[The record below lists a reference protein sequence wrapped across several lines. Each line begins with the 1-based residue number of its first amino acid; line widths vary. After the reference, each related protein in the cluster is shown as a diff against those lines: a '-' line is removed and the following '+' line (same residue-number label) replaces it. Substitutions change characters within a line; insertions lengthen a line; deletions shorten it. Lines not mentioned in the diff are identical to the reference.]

1 MLDNLFN
8 RFLTQ
13 DEAVPLYGYVGRKP
27 ASPDDRTPKVPQLNV
42 ERDINALI
50 PVLSFKTGT
59 ETHSFTAQDLIR
71 KAEVLGVSKDQV
83 QWLYSQGNNY
93 APPIDLDKFTNFF
106 NYYWVAKALP
116 SVPNLP
122 WNPTSAP
129 EYYTVAVPKLT
140 DLDKLNVRAASTG
153 GITLTGTGY
162 LAQTWTITFTS
173 AAEFMIATSDSTAP
187 VSEQIQGPFTL
198 PALTAAPY
206 PGPWPTDTFHVS
218 FTRSGA
224 PGPLLTFNIVRD
236 IVLDGDGLPLGYE
249 SFAIGDTFT
258 ITAPFLTS
266 TYNITFA
273 VGPGTKGK
281 ITAVNSLNIYQT
293 VDGVLLKE
301 NDRVLVQHGLA
312 SVQGIYIVKP
322 GVWEAA
328 PDFNV
333 TSASAGARVFVTTGG
348 QANSMFESFAAP
360 GGYGWTLVATNTV
373 SNTNNWQE
381 GNFWAKR
388 DDLLVI
394 GADLSKVIQATRPII
409 EYSANLQ
416 LNTHV
421 DAAGLP
427 TDVGGTVYEQRKTEF
442 NQIPLYD
449 LFRYDGTHAHRAS
462 SLFFYAEDPTA
473 AIDVALQR
481 RVKHADNASADF
493 LFAHGMLEENN
504 GLLFYKDH
512 QGELHTIWH
521 AGYSTPTLVDQEY
534 GGLGDGT
541 LVVTQGADPFSAQQ
555 IWTLT
560 ATGPF
565 TFKVVGS
572 KVKVLPAPYDV
583 LTVGVPYSN
592 GLFNAAITAGV
603 TPFEIGDN
611 FKFRIGNF
619 ETTRYVYRDPDDT
632 LYDLF
637 GGPAADLAG
646 VGAWQVPRMFFNN
659 VAADNGDE
667 IPEGTLYSHF
677 RGILVNQLQTTP
689 ENRAFGGSIKL
700 WSEQQNLLAS
710 LLMQRDMTPISM
722 IDLAQRQ
729 YEVGYNTIV
738 DIFCTKIV
746 EYLNA
751 HGVPSTTTA
760 FNALTDYLL
769 TIRAKDNDVRTVL
782 YDSTSP
788 VIGFPATL
796 PQLGITPLVQP
807 GVIFDNELGVE
818 LMQHHDGHLS
828 PLFIQDASFRDRLE
842 AGASAYWGTVD
853 IANILNEVMLLI
865 EERLF
870 SGISSEQRSYLSSVE
885 VQTARAG
892 DLSAQLKRELNT
904 WAVQNGYDPTAPDYV
919 STDAFTWNYSS
930 SITFAPVGG
939 AVPARWFNALQA
951 HHAAI
956 STIVAPVVPT
966 SRPNLEP
973 WKLLGNAV
981 KPGTW
986 DAMYRAVLTPN
997 DVAAGVYTVASA
1009 TAVAYSAIPLST
1021 LLSGLPVVDGNLL
1034 SAGSVLLLVSEANPA
1049 NNGPWVVSTGAWAR
1063 ASTPLAADTLFNIQ
1077 TGNEFA
1083 GTQFVLL
1090 NNVLNVNVDPVN
1102 FTQVRLWLPVMWA
1115 DIQAARPALKLSV
1128 DTNRDALLPPYVSA
1142 YIPWGVNALT
1152 NVMPPDPAAAYLFGE
1167 SSPVETVWV
1176 KSIEYRYSLARAAFR
1191 YDPLSF
1197 LGACWGFEWV
1207 SVDGILYDGYDLA
1220 VPGHPR
1226 FRLHGQA
1233 QANISRAA
1241 PLSITLA
1248 TGPADFVL
1256 EIVRDAY
1263 TATHAQS
1270 WSIIA
1275 AGALVGHASEGL
1287 TSTVSGLGYM
1297 LTNLRIEDEGR
1308 PFRLG
1313 DKFRLQANANGSG
1326 MIVTF
1331 EPFSYHVIHGLGQTF
1346 TQALRE
1352 SSIDTNRGYAISAYR
1367 DWNINLGYRAGG
1379 LVSTD
1384 DLRVFTDN
1392 EALPESSYALRF
1404 KRSPYAKNLWAQ
1416 ALRITV
1422 VQMGAGTLTGAGN
1435 NSAVIPAGDAADW
1448 TFRVEGYNARY
1459 LDLEYYTLNTAGE
1472 FSTFNALDQAHTI
1485 TTWKNYTTITGT
1497 VSAQLPLTVVGLQ
1510 NVVNLVYGYSR
1521 KMQDD
1526 GWVFN
1531 DDGVQNID
1539 QVTGRVRNWQL
1550 EIEKLID
1557 AVYSTGVRLG
1567 EGYILNPFIDRIWL
1581 DQDTG
1586 LLSRY
1591 YDSALFDVTAHP
1603 GVFDIL
1609 GVKIHTHD
1617 LTMLRQRGKSQIS
1630 AVVPMYSVHAQIDEF
1645 EHLFVFNDLSSPSTN
1660 SGLIYDPFSGA
1671 RISTIKLNGRR
1682 QASRT
1687 LRPEFGGHYLVG
1699 DEVRK
1704 NLQAS
1709 TDKIA
1714 HYYDTDTVY
1723 EDEQSTK
1730 HALAL
1735 LGFTP
1740 KKYMGDLDLNDRTQF
1755 NFWRGLIQ
1763 MKGTNASIS
1772 AFLNNDRFED
1782 AKLDEY
1788 WAYKVA
1794 EYGDSRSKIFPELKL
1809 TVDDTLQQFT
1819 KLIFDLPNPLAPP
1832 AGYEAFT
1839 NIISDDEA
1847 RWFTIDDLSVGPVT
1861 FEAQVAG
1868 TYSNDTVLVGD
1879 VITLSF
1885 IADVLVKD
1893 PTSTADYD
1901 QINARTLQVTA
1912 AGALSVIG
1920 YGPATPKF
1928 NPVKLFNYVN
1938 PELVEEIA
1946 HWHPAIGQHTPAAL
1960 ESVNIISD
1968 KDPARYNVS
1977 TLVLGNSNYDPLR
1990 MWGTKEVGRVWW
2002 DTTNLDYLPYYDAT
2016 IFTTIDERL
2025 SRWGTL
2031 ADYATVDVVEWV
2043 QSSVPPKDYDVQAS
2057 IDAGDAD
2064 LDPRYRAEGTVYG
2077 AKTYVR
2083 DRIWSARPIAWSEAG
2098 VATSAAHP
2106 AFNGAYL
2113 SNLTFLNG
2121 GELVSLENGTFE
2133 QLGIVA
2139 DMRIGAWQE
2148 DQSFTRPLSEFLVLD
2163 AFTKRIQRAGV
2174 DFSTFTSTLS
2184 GFSAQV
2190 TVSTYAHTDK
2200 VGVLRFEAP
2209 PVIDTQLRDSDGLL
2223 INEWD
2228 VKTYLRVVEDASG
2241 EEEIIAIRNDRG
2253 TDGGV
2258 AAVIGS
2264 PAIPAVPFAPAIQAA
2279 PPRAIIRFEGPV
2291 SFIGATGL
2299 DSLTTYTAT
2308 ININGVPHVIS
2319 ALGSDIVY
2327 FSDLLGIINDVVSA
2341 GWPAAGSAFATWG
2354 FYDPVPAT
2362 PAEFT
2367 KQLEISGA
2375 IPGAGTVSITDGNLF
2390 SSLPAFGYIEV
2401 VPNVS
2406 FVPTVYG
2413 SPEQPAVTPVAGVP
2427 APANYGAAFTTSV
2440 GQSFVFDVP
2449 AFGLRLAVQSAV
2461 AGTYAT
2467 DTMLNFIVAALG
2479 NDIELFDAVGV
2490 QRVVADPDPVLLPF
2504 PAELSNDTLDPVNV
2518 NNNGIGWRAWNVPSQ
2533 AQLDA
2538 DSRVPDSKWYPYIG
2552 PFTAFTAT
2560 PVKTVLDGADS
2571 TSFTLNNGMV
2581 IERYQTH
2588 WADWSELKQLTLRSV
2603 QTAAGVQPLVFT
2615 GLPTGTST
2623 DRLSVY
2629 VNGVAQL
2636 TGTYSLVGTTLTVL
2650 KVPFGQY
2657 VVLIVRP
2664 YTPTTAELAFDP
2676 AIMDNLLI
2684 QRQYK
2689 SDYQYV
2695 ELPVRDGAGTIVSTT
2710 YFFWVK
2716 NRTSPAPK
2724 NDLSVKAVA
2733 QLLTAGPSQFLTFQ
2747 NIQKPADTWE
2757 YNALAIN
2764 GLNYVVT
2771 KNDTFK
2777 LRFTRN
2783 FTLRD
2788 DPQQLDLKDTHV
2800 EWSLIR
2806 PGQRVKIP
2814 EVLWRKLVNTA
2825 CGLDEAGNT
2834 LPSPRRASYDT
2845 RNGTRTQFGFGA
2857 DQVIAPTA
2865 LVTSTL
2871 LFTILNT
2878 RLLDESGAV
2887 PMPDYMLFLDFNE
2900 SDIWFSTPTN
2910 TRNTLTKIWN
2920 QAKVS
2925 QINELFFAVLEDMI
2939 ASNYELSDIFK
2950 TSRLSAYS
2958 IKVVRPGPVLPSYE

>member
-1 MLDNLFN
+1 MMANKDYTLPFQDLTNLVPSNLRNPMVKSLLDNLFN

-71 KAEVLGVSKDQV
+71 KAEVLGISEDQA

-106 NYYWVAKALP
+106 NYYWIAKALP
-116 SVPNLP
+116 SVPDLA
-122 WNPTSAP
+122 WNPTVAP
-129 EYYTVAVPKLT
+129 EYYTIAVPKLT
-140 DLDKLNVRAASTG
+140 DLDKLNARASSTKTS
-153 GITLTGTGY
+153 TLTGTGY

-173 AAEFMIATSDSTAP
+173 ATEFMIATSDSTAP
-187 VSEQIQGPFTL
+187 VSEQLQGPFTL
-198 PALTAAPY
+198 PSLVAAAY
-206 PGPWPTDTFHVS
+206 PGPWPTDTFPVA
-218 FTRSGA
+218 FTRAGA
-224 PGPLLTFNIVRD
+224 PAPLLTFNITRD
-236 IVLDGDGLPLGYE
+236 IVLDGGGLPLGYE
-249 SFAIGDTFT
+249 AFAAGDTFT

-266 TYNITFA
+266 TYNITLT

-293 VDGVLLKE
+293 MDGVLLKE
-301 NDRVLVQHGLA
+301 NDRVLIQHGPA
-312 SVQGIYIVKP
+312 TVQGIYVVKP
-322 GVWEAA
+322 GVWEAVS
-328 PDFNV
+328 DFNA
-333 TSASAGARVFVTTGG
+333 TTASAGARVFVTAGG
-348 QANSMFESFAAP
+348 QANSMFESFSAD
-360 GGYGWTLVATNTV
+360 GGYGWNRIATNTV
-373 SNTNNWQE
+373 SNTNDWQE
-381 GNFWAKR
+381 GNFWAKH
-388 DDLLVI
+388 DDLIAI

-409 EYSANLQ
+409 EYSSNLQ
-416 LNTHV
+416 LNSRV
-421 DAAGLP
+421 SNGLP
-427 TDVGGTVYEQRKTEF
+427 TDVGGTLYEQRKTEF
-442 NQIPLYD
+442 NQVPLYD
-449 LFRYDGTHAHRAS
+449 LFRYDGTHSQRAS
-462 SLFFYAEDPTA
+462 SLFFYVEDPAA

-493 LFAHGMLEENN
+493 LFAHGMLEEDN
-504 GLLFYKDH
+504 GLLFYKDRL
-512 QGELHTIWH
+512 GELHTIWH
-521 AGYSTPTLVDQEY
+521 PGYSAATVVDQEY

-541 LVVTQGADPFSAQQ
+541 LTVDVGSDPFSAQQ

-565 TFKVVGS
+565 TFSVLGS
-572 KVKVLPAPYDV
+572 KVNVLPAPFNV
-583 LTVGVPYSN
+583 LHVGVPYSN
-592 GLFNAAITAGV
+592 GLFTATITAGAI
-603 TPFEIGDN
+603 PFAIGDN
-611 FKFRIGNF
+611 FKFRIANF
-619 ETTRYVYRDPDDT
+619 ETTRYVYRDPSDM

-637 GGPAADLAG
+637 GGAASDTAG
-646 VGAWQVPRMFFNN
+646 VGAWQIPRMFFNN

-677 RGILVNQLQTTP
+677 RGILVNQLQTTA
-689 ENRAFGGSIKL
+689 EDRAFGGSIKL

-729 YEVGYNTIV
+729 YEIGYNTLV
-738 DIFCTKIV
+738 DIFCTKII
-746 EYLNA
+746 EYFNMQ
-751 HGVPSTTTA
+751 GIPNTTA
-760 FNALTDYLL
+760 ELNTLVDYLL
-769 TIRAKDNDVRTVL
+769 AIRAKDNDVRTVL

-788 VIGFPATL
+788 VVGFPATL
-796 PQLGITPLVQP
+796 PQLGVTPLAQP

-818 LMQHHDGHLS
+818 LVQHHDGHLS
-828 PLFIQDASFRDRLE
+828 PLFVQDAVFRDRLE
-842 AGASAYWGTVD
+842 AGAAAYWGTVD
-853 IANILNEVMLLI
+853 IANILNEVMLI
-865 EERLF
+865 VEQRLF
-870 SGISSEQRSYLSSVE
+870 DGISSEQRSYFSKSE
-885 VQTARAG
+885 IQTARTG
-892 DLSAQLKRELNT
+892 DLNMQLKRELNT

-919 STDAFTWNYSS
+919 STDAFTWNYSG

-939 AVPARWFNALQA
+939 PVPARWFNALQA
-951 HHAAI
+951 HHATFGA
-956 STIVAPVVPT
+956 AVVPT

-973 WKLLGNAV
+973 WKLLGNAT
-981 KPGTW
+981 KPSTW
-986 DAMYRAVLTPN
+986 DAMYRAVVTPV
-997 DVAAGVYTVASA
+997 DIAAGVYTEVSV
-1009 TAVAYSAIPLST
+1009 TAVAYSVVPLST
-1021 LLSGLPVVDGNLL
+1021 SLNGLPVVDGNLL
-1034 SAGSVLLLVSEANPA
+1034 SANQTVLLVSEANSA
-1049 NNGPWVVSTGAWAR
+1049 NNGPWVVSTGGWAR
-1063 ASTPLAADTLFNIQ
+1063 ASTPLAANTLFNIQ
-1077 TGNEFA
+1077 TGNEFM

-1090 NNVLNVNVDPVN
+1090 TSVITVNVDPVN
-1102 FTQVRLWLPVMWA
+1102 FTQVRLWQPTMWA
-1115 DIQAARPALKLSV
+1115 DIQTARPTLKLSV

-1152 NVMPPDPAAAYLFGE
+1152 NVMPPNPSAAYLFGE

-1191 YDPLSF
+1191 YDPMSF

-1207 SVDGILYDGYDLA
+1207 SVDGILYDGYDIA

-1226 FRLHGQA
+1226 FRLHGQP
-1233 QANISRAA
+1233 QLSISRAA
-1241 PLSITLA
+1241 PFSIVLA
-1248 TGPADFVL
+1248 TGPAAFVL
-1256 EIVRDAY
+1256 EITRDAY
-1263 TATHAQS
+1263 TAARAQS
-1270 WSIIA
+1270 WSITVD
-1275 AGALVGHASEGL
+1275 GALIGHVNEGL
-1287 TSTVSGLGYM
+1287 TSTVTGFGYT

-1313 DKFRLQANANGSG
+1313 DKFRLQANANGAG

-1331 EPFSYHVIHGLGQTF
+1331 EPFNYHVVHGLGQTF
-1346 TQALRE
+1346 AQALRE
-1352 SSIDTNRGYAISAYR
+1352 SSIDTNRGYAISAYKGW
-1367 DWNINLGYRAGG
+1367 DINLGYRAGG

-1416 ALRITV
+1416 ALRVTV
-1422 VQMGAGTLTGAGN
+1422 VQMGAGTLTGTGD
-1435 NSAVIPAGDAADW
+1435 NSAVIPAGDAGDW

-1459 LDLEYYTLNTAGE
+1459 LDLEYYTLDTTGE
-1472 FSTFNALDQAHTI
+1472 FSTFNALDQAHTL
-1485 TTWKNYTTITGT
+1485 TAWRNYTNVAGTI
-1497 VSAQLPLTVVGLQ
+1497 SAQLPLTIVGLQ

-1531 DDGVQNID
+1531 DDGIQNID

-1586 LLSRY
+1586 LLSEY

-1603 GVFDIL
+1603 AVFDIL
-1609 GVKIHTHD
+1609 GVKINTHD
-1617 LTMLRQRGKSQIS
+1617 LTMLRQRGKSQIG

-1645 EHLFVFNDLSSPSTN
+1645 EHLFVFNNLSSPSTN

-1682 QASRT
+1682 QASKT

-1699 DEVRK
+1699 NEVKK

-1714 HYYDTDTVY
+1714 HYYDTDSVY

-1740 KKYMGDLDLNDRTQF
+1740 KKYMADLDLNDRTQF

-1763 MKGTNASIS
+1763 MKGTNASIT

-1809 TVDDTLQQFT
+1809 TVGDTLQQFT

-1847 RWFTIDDLSVGPVT
+1847 RWFTLDDLSVGPVT

-1868 TYSNDTVLVGD
+1868 TYSNDMVQRGE

-1885 IADVLVKD
+1885 IADKLIID
-1893 PTSTADYD
+1893 PSSTATAE
-1901 QINARTLQVTA
+1901 QINARTLRVTA
-1912 AGALSVIG
+1912 PGTLSAIG

-1938 PELVEEIA
+1938 PELVEEIP
-1946 HWHPAIGQHTPAAL
+1946 HWHPAIGQHAPAAL

-2002 DTTNLDYLPYYDAT
+2002 DTTNLDYLPYSDET
-2016 IFTTIDERL
+2016 IFASVDERL

-2043 QSSVPPKDYDVQAS
+2043 QSTVPPNEYDMQAAV
-2057 IDAGDAD
+2057 DAGNAD
-2064 LDPRYRAEGTVYG
+2064 LDSRTRAEGTVYG
-2077 AKTYVR
+2077 AKTYIR
-2083 DRIWSARPIAWSEAG
+2083 DRVWSVRPIAWSEAG
-2098 VATSAAHP
+2098 VATASAHP
-2106 AFNGAYL
+2106 AFNGSYL

-2121 GELVSLENGTFE
+2121 GELVSLENGTFA
-2133 QLGIVA
+2133 QLGIDA
-2139 DMRIGAWQE
+2139 GMHLGAWQQ
-2148 DQSFTRPLSEFLVLD
+2148 DLSYTRPLSEFLVLD
-2163 AFTKRIQRAGV
+2163 AFTKRIQRAGA
-2174 DFSTFTSTLS
+2174 DFATFTSTFS
-2184 GFSAQV
+2184 GFTGQI
-2190 TVSTYAHTDK
+2190 TVAAYMHTDK
-2200 VGVLRFEAP
+2200 VGIIRFQDDPVTAAPVLDA
-2209 PVIDTQLRDSDGLL
+2209 SGLPTGEFD
-2223 INEWD
+2223 I
-2228 VKTYLRVVEDASG
+2228 KTFLRVVEDASG
-2241 EEEIIAIRNDRG
+2241 EEEVIAIRNDRG
-2253 TDGGV
+2253 T
-2258 AAVIGS
+2258 S
-2264 PAIPAVPFAPAIQAA
+2264 SSVPY
-2279 PPRAIIRFEGPV
+2279 
-2291 SFIGATGL
+2291 GAT
-2299 DSLTTYTAT
+2299 
-2308 ININGVPHVIS
+2308 
-2319 ALGSDIVY
+2319 
-2327 FSDLLGIINDVVSA
+2327 
-2341 GWPAAGSAFATWG
+2341 
-2354 FYDPVPAT
+2354 
-2362 PAEFT
+2362 
-2367 KQLEISGA
+2367 
-2375 IPGAGTVSITDGNLF
+2375 
-2390 SSLPAFGYIEV
+2390 
-2401 VPNVS
+2401 
-2406 FVPTVYG
+2406 
-2413 SPEQPAVTPVAGVP
+2413 
-2427 APANYGAAFTTSV
+2427 FTTFA
-2440 GQSFVFDVP
+2440 GQTFSFDIP
-2449 AFGLRLAVQSAV
+2449 AFGLRLTIKSSISGVVNSEV
-2461 AGTYAT
+2461 MVG
-2467 DTMLNFIVAALG
+2467 FIANALD
-2479 NDIELFDAVGV
+2479 NDIMLFDAVGV
-2490 QRVVADPDPVLLPF
+2490 QRIVADPGTTVLPY
-2504 PAELSNDTLDPVNV
+2504 PTKLSNDALDPVNT
-2518 NNNGIGWRAWNVPSQ
+2518 NNNGIGWRAWNVPTQ
-2533 AQLDA
+2533 AELDA
-2538 DSRVPDSKWYPYIG
+2538 DSRVPDSKWYPYAG
-2552 PFTAFTAT
+2552 PYAAFTAT
-2560 PVKTVLDGADS
+2560 PVQTVLNGASDA
-2571 TSFTLNNGMV
+2571 SFTLNNGTV
-2581 IERYQTH
+2581 IERYQTA
-2588 WADWSELKQLTLRSV
+2588 WADWSELKQLTLRAV
-2603 QTAAGVQPLVFT
+2603 QTQAGGQSLFVN
-2615 GLPTGTST
+2615 LPAGTT
-2623 DRLSVY
+2623 VDQLSVY
-2629 VNGVAQL
+2629 LNGVAQL
-2636 TGTYSLVGTTLTVL
+2636 TGTYSLVGRTLTVL

-2657 VVLIVRP
+2657 VVVIVRP
-2664 YTPTTAELAFDP
+2664 YAPTATELAFDP
-2676 AIMDNLLI
+2676 AITDNLLI

-2695 ELPVRDGAGTIVSTT
+2695 ELPVRDDAGTIVSTK

-2733 QLLTAGPSQFLTFQ
+2733 QLLAAGPSQFLTFQ

-2806 PGQRVKIP
+2806 PGQRTKIP
-2814 EVLWRKLVNTA
+2814 EALWRKLVNTA

-2834 LPSPRRASYDT
+2834 LPSPRRSSYDD
-2845 RNGTRTQFGFGA
+2845 RNGTRTQFGFGV
-2857 DQVIAPTA
+2857 DQVLAPTA

-2871 LFTILNT
+2871 LFTVLNT
-2878 RLLDESGAV
+2878 QLLDESGTV
-2887 PMPDYMLFLDFNE
+2887 PIPDYMLFLDFNE
-2900 SDIWFSTPTN
+2900 SDTWFSTPAT
-2910 TRNTLTKIWN
+2910 TRNTLTTIWN
-2920 QAKVS
+2920 RAKVS

>member
-1 MLDNLFN
+1 MANKDYTLPFQDLTNLVPSNLRNPMVKSLLDNLFN

-27 ASPDDRTPKVPQLNV
+27 ASPDDRTPKVPQLSV

-71 KAEVLGVSKDQV
+71 KAEVLGISEDQA

-106 NYYWVAKALP
+106 NYCWIAKALP
-116 SVPNLP
+116 SVPDLP
-122 WNPTSAP
+122 WNPTAAP
-129 EYYTVAVPKLT
+129 EYYTIAVPKLT

-153 GITLTGTGY
+153 ATTLTGTGY

-173 AAEFMIATSDSTAP
+173 DVDFTITTSDSTAP
-187 VSEQIQGPFTL
+187 VPEQIQGPFTL

-224 PGPLLTFNIVRD
+224 PGPLLKFNIVRD
-236 IVLDGDGLPLGYE
+236 IVLDGAGLPLGYE
-249 SFAIGDTFT
+249 AFAPGDTFT
-258 ITAPFLTS
+258 ITAPFLAS
-266 TYNITFA
+266 TYNITFT

-328 PDFNV
+328 PDFDV
-333 TSASAGARVFVTTGG
+333 TTASAGAHVFVTGGG

-360 GGYGWTLVATNTV
+360 GGYGWTMIGTNTV

-394 GADLSKVIQATRPII
+394 GADLSKVIQAARPII

-416 LNTHV
+416 LNTRVH
-421 DAAGLP
+421 AGLP
-427 TDVGGTVYEQRKTEF
+427 TDVGGTLYEQRKTEF
-442 NQIPLYD
+442 NQVPLYD

-473 AIDVALQR
+473 AIDLQLQR

-493 LFAHGMLEENN
+493 LFAHGMVEEDN

-521 AGYSTPTLVDQEY
+521 PGYSTPTIVDQEY

-541 LVVTQGADPFSAQQ
+541 LAVTVGSDPFSAQQ

-565 TFKVVGS
+565 TFEVVGS
-572 KVKVLPAPYDV
+572 KVKVLSAPYDV

-592 GLFNAAITAGV
+592 GLFNATITAGG

-637 GGPAADLAG
+637 GGAASDTAG

-667 IPEGTLYSHF
+667 VPEGTLYSHF
-677 RGILVNQLQTTP
+677 RGILVNQLQTTA
-689 ENRAFGGSIKL
+689 EDRAFGGSIKL

-729 YEVGYNTIV
+729 YEIGYNTIV
-738 DIFCTKIV
+738 DIFCSTIT
-746 EYLNA
+746 EYMNTN
-751 HGVPSTTTA
+751 GVPSTTSA
-760 FNALTDYLL
+760 FNALVDYLL
-769 TIRAKDNDVRTVL
+769 AIRAKDNDVRTVL

-796 PQLGITPLVQP
+796 PQLGITPLIQP

-818 LMQHHDGHLS
+818 LVQHHDGHLS
-828 PLFIQDASFRDRLE
+828 PLFIQDALFRDRLE
-842 AGASAYWGTVD
+842 AGAAAYWSTVD
-853 IANILNEVMLLI
+853 IANILNEVMLI
-865 EERLF
+865 VEERLF
-870 SGISSEQRSYLSSVE
+870 NGISSEQRSYLSNTE
-885 VQTARAG
+885 VQTARTG

-951 HHAAI
+951 HHAAV

-986 DAMYRAVLTPN
+986 DAMYRAALTPN
-997 DVAAGVYTVASA
+997 DVSAGVYTTASA

-1034 SAGSVLLLVSEANPA
+1034 GAGQTVLLVSEANPA
-1049 NNGPWVVSTGAWAR
+1049 NNGPWVISTGAWAR

-1077 TGNEFA
+1077 TGNEFT

-1090 NNVLNVNVDPVN
+1090 NNVLVVNTDPAN
-1102 FTQVRLWLPVMWA
+1102 FTQVRLWQPMMWS
-1115 DIQAARPALKLSV
+1115 DIQTARPMLKLAV

-1142 YIPWGVNALT
+1142 YLPWGVNALT
-1152 NVMPPDPAAAYLFGE
+1152 NVMPPDPAEAYLFGE

-1207 SVDGILYDGYDLA
+1207 SVDGILYDGYDIA

-1233 QANISRAA
+1233 QTNISRSA
-1241 PLSITLA
+1241 PFSITLA

-1263 TATHAQS
+1263 TATRAQS

-1275 AGALVGHASEGL
+1275 GGAIVGHVSEGL
-1287 TSTVSGLGYM
+1287 TSTVTGLGYT
-1297 LTNLRIEDEGR
+1297 LTDLRIEDEGR

-1326 MIVTF
+1326 MIVSF

-1352 SSIDTNRGYAISAYR
+1352 SSIDTNRGYAISAYK

-1416 ALRITV
+1416 ALRVTV
-1422 VQMGAGTLTGAGN
+1422 VQMGGGTLTGTGD

-1459 LDLEYYTLNTAGE
+1459 LDLEYYTLDTAGE

-1485 TTWKNYTTITGT
+1485 TAWKNYTTITGT
-1497 VSAQLPLTVVGLQ
+1497 VSAQLPLTIVGLQ

-1586 LLSRY
+1586 LLSKY

-1609 GVKIHTHD
+1609 GVKINTHD

-1714 HYYDTDTVY
+1714 HYYDTDSVY

-1740 KKYMGDLDLNDRTQF
+1740 KKYMADLDLNDRTQF

-1763 MKGTNASIS
+1763 MKGTNASIT

-1794 EYGDSRSKIFPELKL
+1794 EYGDSRSKLFPELKL

-1868 TYSNDTVLVGD
+1868 TYSNVVKSGD
-1879 VITLSF
+1879 VVTLPF
-1885 IADVLVKD
+1885 IADALYVETFEHVSAGAFVIGNVYEIITLGLPV
-1893 PTSTADYD
+1893 PTDFTLIGATTNAVGTSFTA
-1901 QINARTLQVTA
+1901 TA
-1912 AGALSVIG
+1912 AGTGDGVAQAAIATPGFSLVNARNVSAPIKGLFTAIG

-1938 PELVEEIA
+1938 PELIEEIP

-1960 ESVNIISD
+1960 ESVNIISN

-2002 DTTNLDYLPYYDAT
+2002 DTTNLDYLPYSDKT
-2016 IFTTIDERL
+2016 IFGSVDERL

-2031 ADYATVDVVEWV
+2031 ADYATVDVIEWV
-2043 QSSVPPKDYDVQAS
+2043 QSSVPPKDYDVQAAV
-2057 IDAGDAD
+2057 DAGNAD
-2064 LDPRYRAEGTVYG
+2064 LDPRTRAEGTVYG
-2077 AKTYVR
+2077 AKTYIR
-2083 DRIWSARPIAWSEAG
+2083 DRVWSVRPIAWSEAG
-2098 VATSAAHP
+2098 VATASAHP
-2106 AFNGAYL
+2106 AFNGSYL
-2113 SNLTFLNG
+2113 STLTFLNG
-2121 GELVSLENGTFE
+2121 GELVSLENGTFA
-2133 QLGIVA
+2133 QLGINA
-2139 DMRIGAWQE
+2139 GMRIGAWQE
-2148 DQSFTRPLSEFLVLD
+2148 DLSYTRPLSEFLVLD
-2163 AFTKRIQRAGV
+2163 TFTKRIQRAGV
-2174 DFSTFTSTLS
+2174 AFTTFTSTFS
-2184 GFSAQV
+2184 GFTGQV
-2190 TVSTYAHTDK
+2190 TVQAYTHTDK
-2200 VGVLRFEAP
+2200 VGVIRFQDDPVTAAP
-2209 PVIDTQLRDSDGLL
+2209 VLGADGLPTGEFD
-2223 INEWD
+2223 I
-2228 VKTYLRVVEDASG
+2228 KTFLRVVEDASG

-2253 TDGGV
+2253 T
-2258 AAVIGS
+2258 S
-2264 PAIPAVPFAPAIQAA
+2264 SSVPYGATFTT
-2279 PPRAIIRFEGPV
+2279 
-2291 SFIGATGL
+2291 FIGQTF
-2299 DSLTTYTAT
+2299 TF
-2308 ININGVPHVIS
+2308 
-2319 ALGSDIVY
+2319 DI
-2327 FSDLLGIINDVVSA
+2327 
-2341 GWPAAGSAFATWG
+2341 
-2354 FYDPVPAT
+2354 
-2362 PAEFT
+2362 
-2367 KQLEISGA
+2367 
-2375 IPGAGTVSITDGNLF
+2375 
-2390 SSLPAFGYIEV
+2390 
-2401 VPNVS
+2401 
-2406 FVPTVYG
+2406 
-2413 SPEQPAVTPVAGVP
+2413 
-2427 APANYGAAFTTSV
+2427 
-2440 GQSFVFDVP
+2440 P
-2449 AFGLRLAVQSAV
+2449 AFGLRLTIKSTTNGSINSEVMV
-2461 AGTYAT
+2461 G
-2467 DTMLNFIVAALG
+2467 FIASALG
-2479 NDIELFDAVGV
+2479 NDITLFDAVGV
-2490 QRVVADPDPVLLPF
+2490 QRVVADPDPSVLPY
-2504 PAELSNDTLDPVNV
+2504 PGTLSNDALDPVNS
-2518 NNNGIGWRAWNVPSQ
+2518 NNNGIGWRAWNVPTQ
-2533 AQLDA
+2533 AELDA
-2538 DSRVPDSKWYPYIG
+2538 DSRVPDSKYYPYVG
-2552 PFTAFTAT
+2552 PYAAFTTT
-2560 PVKTVLDGADS
+2560 PVQTVLDGAADA
-2571 TSFTLNNGMV
+2571 SFTLNNGTV
-2581 IERYQTH
+2581 IERYQTA
-2588 WADWSELKQLTLRSV
+2588 WADWSELKQLTLRAV
-2603 QTAAGVQPLVFT
+2603 QTLAGVQPLVFMN
-2615 GLPTGTST
+2615 LPTGTT
-2623 DRLSVY
+2623 ADRLSVY
-2629 VNGVAQL
+2629 VNGVSQL

-2657 VVLIVRP
+2657 VIVIVRP
-2664 YTPTTAELAFDP
+2664 YAPTAAELAFDP
-2676 AIMDNLLI
+2676 AVVDNLLI

-2695 ELPVRDGAGTIVSTT
+2695 ELPVRDDAGMIVSTK

-2747 NIQKPADTWE
+2747 NIQKPVDTWE
-2757 YNALAIN
+2757 YSALAIN
-2764 GLNYVVT
+2764 GLNYIVT

-2806 PGQRVKIP
+2806 PGQRTKIP

-2834 LPSPRRASYDT
+2834 LPSPRRSSYDD

-2857 DQVIAPTA
+2857 DQVLAPTA

-2871 LFTILNT
+2871 LFTVLNT
-2878 RLLDESGAV
+2878 QLLDESGTV
-2887 PMPDYMLFLDFNE
+2887 PIPDYMLFLDFNE
-2900 SDIWFSTPTN
+2900 SDTWFNTAIN
-2910 TRNTLTKIWN
+2910 TRNTLTTIWN
-2920 QAKVS
+2920 RAKVS

-2939 ASNYELSDIFK
+2939 ASNYELSDLFK